1 MSEALKIQAPE
12 SVLKKAAQIKLLLMD
27 CDGVMTDGL
36 IYFFPD
42 SKGQMTEFKG
52 FNSQDGLGLHFFHK
66 CGLKSGIISGR
77 DSPAVTE
84 RARILG
90 MDYVY
95 QGLLAKT
102 QAYEEILKDCGYTPE
117 QTAFIGDDFT
127 DIPVMKRSGLAI
139 AVKNARPE
147 VIASS
152 HHVTEVDGGAGAV
165 REAVELI
172 LKAQGLWSKILNQYE
187 ISQL

>member
-1 MSEALKIQAPE
+1 
-12 SVLKKAAQIKLLLMD
+12 
-27 CDGVMTDGL
+27 
-36 IYFFPD
+36 
-42 SKGQMTEFKG
+42 
-52 FNSQDGLGLHFFHK
+52 
-66 CGLKSGIISGR
+66 
-77 DSPAVTE
+77 
-84 RARILG
+84 